1 MITLLCVN
9 SHKITKC
16 SFDVRCWCR
25 PVQNTTYL
33 AANCKG
39 LKLQSIP
46 TFPNNIQVIDLSDNL
61 IQQIQDSH
69 FIHNYDLK
77 VLLLSHNKLTYL
89 SKESFDGLTNVRNLT
104 IDNNNISVVTEDAF
118 HSVKQLRHL
127 DLKNNIITP
136 RNLILT
142 SLTLLHTLKIDF
154 MENTS
159 SSLLKGLTHL
169 KHLDISG
176 LSGRCK
182 VKTLPSE
189 TFKYVPALE
198 YVDISSCQINHI
210 YPGTFKFMSNLSY
223 LDVSFNTCLKFQ
235 GVENITYDLQYTSIK
250 ILKFNK
256 VHETFAMNTKFP
268 LSLAKDLTNTKLT
281 ELHLDS
287 NRVQAKR
294 GAIRN
299 LPRTIRHLSLS
310 DNEFSY
316 GYYLL
321 EVLWLPIDFM
331 NVSLLF
337 STHSPHNEK
346 IEECDEPE
354 YCQQTIRPIT
364 NSKCYVLSKMFPVP
378 VNLTTVIYRQC
389 QLRFEIPEFNVTENS
404 LEYADLS
411 FNLFISWM
419 GPMLYLDLSNNV
431 CSNDSKVFFKSV
443 PNLQILNIQNNLL
456 GFILPDDVDGEILQ
470 HIKLLQEI
478 NLAEN
483 RIPRLHTDFFK

>member
-1 MITLLCVN
+1 MITSLCVN
-9 SHKITKC
+9 SHKIVTKC

-77 VLLLSHNKLTYL
+77 VLILSHNKLTYL
-89 SKESFDGLTNVRNLT
+89 SKESFNGLTNVRNLT
-104 IDNNNISVVTEDAF
+104 LDNNNISVVTEDAF
-118 HSVKQLRHL
+118 QYVKQLRHL

-136 RNLILT
+136 RKLILT
-142 SLTLLHTLKIDF
+142 SLSLLHTLKIDF

-256 VHETFAMNTKFP
+256 VHETFSMNTKFP
-268 LSLAKDLTNTKLT
+268 LSLAKNLTNTKLT

-287 NRVQAKR
+287 NRVQLVER
-294 GAIRN
+294 GVIRN

-310 DNEFSY
+310 DNEFSF
-316 GYYLL
+316 GKYLF
-321 EVLWLPIDFM
+321 EVPWLPIDFI
-331 NVSLLF
+331 NVSQLF
-337 STHSPHNEK
+337 STHIPDYKEEEK
-346 IEECDEPE
+346 CDQPD

-364 NSKCYVLSKMFPVP
+364 NSTFYVLPRIFPVP

-411 FNLFISWM
+411 FNLFISWI
-419 GPMLYLDLSNNV
+419 GPMLYFKKLHYLDLSNNL
-431 CSNDSKVFFKSV
+431 CSNVSKVFF
-443 PNLQILNIQNNLL
+443 
-456 GFILPDDVDGEILQ
+456 
-470 HIKLLQEI
+470 
-478 NLAEN
+478 
-483 RIPRLHTDFFK
+483 

>member
-1 MITLLCVN
+1 
-9 SHKITKC
+9 
-16 SFDVRCWCR
+16 
-25 PVQNTTYL
+25 
-33 AANCKG
+33 
-39 LKLQSIP
+39 
-46 TFPNNIQVIDLSDNL
+46 
-61 IQQIQDSH
+61 
-69 FIHNYDLK
+69 
-77 VLLLSHNKLTYL
+77 
-89 SKESFDGLTNVRNLT
+89 
-104 IDNNNISVVTEDAF
+104 
-118 HSVKQLRHL
+118 
-127 DLKNNIITP
+127 
-136 RNLILT
+136 
-142 SLTLLHTLKIDF
+142 

-364 NSKCYVLSKMFPVP
+364 NSKFYVLSKMFPVP

-443 PNLQILNIQNNLL
+443 SNLQTLNIQNNLL
-456 GFILPDDVDGEILQ
+456 DSSFPMMLMVKYCSILNYY
-470 HIKLLQEI
+470 K
-478 NLAEN
+478 
-483 RIPRLHTDFFK
+483 RLIWQKIEFLDYIQIFLNTIRS